1 MAEPDERTTAPDA
14 APMEAAVKPG
24 AAGGKRADMGAT
36 QADGDATKERDT
48 ELERLVGWVD
58 RRTGLAGPVRVAM
71 RKVFPDHWSFLL
83 GEIALFAF
91 VILLATG
98 TFMTFFYTPDAR
110 QVTYQGTYQ
119 TLDGAQMSAAFA
131 SVMRLSFDVEA
142 GLLMRQVHH
151 WAALIFIGAIAAHL
165 ARIFFTG
172 AFRRPRE
179 LNYLIGIGLLMF
191 ALGEGITGYSL
202 PDDLLS
208 GTGLRIIDSVMLSVP
223 FVGPWVASLFFG
235 GEFPTPDIL
244 SRLFVFHVMLLP
256 GLLVGGI
263 SVHLGLLWFQK
274 HTQFR
279 GGAAR
284 EDNVVGLPFWPG
296 QVFRSLGLF
305 FLTAAVIVLVAGLI
319 QINPVWLYGPYV
331 PYLAT
336 VPAQPDW
343 YVGWLEGALR
353 LGLPI
358 EPTILGVTIPATF
371 VPGVLIPGLLVG
383 ALTIWPFL
391 EARLTNDHAEH
402 HLLDSPWSTPIR
414 TATGAAGVVLFL
426 VLTLAGGN
434 DVLAVIFDVPVE
446 SITGVFR
453 VLLVVAPALTWLIT
467 YRVARERHDRGGTPE
482 EPESILLVRN
492 AAGGF
497 SEAEAEQ

>member
-1 MAEPDERTTAPDA
+1 
-14 APMEAAVKPG
+14 
-24 AAGGKRADMGAT
+24 
-36 QADGDATKERDT
+36 
-48 ELERLVGWVD
+48 
-58 RRTGLAGPVRVAM
+58 
-71 RKVFPDHWSFLL
+71 
-83 GEIALFAF
+83 
-91 VILLATG
+91 
-98 TFMTFFYTPDAR
+98 
-110 QVTYQGTYQ
+110 
-119 TLDGAQMSAAFA
+119 
-131 SVMRLSFDVEA
+131 
-142 GLLMRQVHH
+142 
-151 WAALIFIGAIAAHL
+151 
-165 ARIFFTG
+165 
-172 AFRRPRE
+172 
-179 LNYLIGIGLLMF
+179 MF

-274 HTQFR
+274 HTQYR

-358 EPTILGVTIPATF
+358 EPTILGVTIPTTF

-391 EARLTNDHAEH
+391 EARLTHDHAEH
-402 HLLDSPWSTPIR
+402 HLLDSPWGTPIR

-434 DVLAVIFDVPVE
+434 DVLAVIFDIPVE

-453 VLLVVAPALTWLIT
+453 VLLVVAPVLTWLIT

-497 SEAEAEQ
+497 SEAEADQ

>member
-1 MAEPDERTTAPDA
+1 MADPTMPA
-14 APMEAAVKPG
+14 G
-24 AAGGKRADMGAT
+24 ASPED
-36 QADGDATKERDT
+36 RDT

-58 RRTGLAGPVRVAM
+58 RRTGVAGVLRGAM

-91 VILLATG
+91 VVLLATG

-110 QVTYQGTYQ
+110 EVTY
-119 TLDGAQMSAAFA
+119 DGAYGTLAGTPMSAAFA

-151 WAALIFIGAIAAHL
+151 WTALIFIGAIAFHL

-179 LNYLIGIGLLMF
+179 INYLIGLGLLML

-208 GTGLRIIDSVMLSVP
+208 GTGLRIIDSAMLSIP
-223 FVGPWVASLFFG
+223 FIGPWVASLFFG

-256 GLLVGGI
+256 GLLVGGVT
-263 SVHLGLLWFQK
+263 VHLALLWFQK
-274 HTQFR
+274 HTQYR

-305 FLTAAVIVLVAGLI
+305 FLTSAAVVLLAGLV

-331 PYLAT
+331 PYVAT

-358 EPTILGVTIPATF
+358 EPTILGVTIPSPF
-371 VPGVLIPGLLVG
+371 VPGILIPGLLVG
-383 ALTIWPFL
+383 ALVVWPFL
-391 EARLTNDHAEH
+391 EARLTHDHAEH
-402 HLLDSPWSTPIR
+402 HLLDAPWQAPIR
-414 TATGAAGVVLFL
+414 TATGAAGVALFL
-426 VLTLAGGN
+426 VLTIAGGN
-434 DVLAVIFDVPVE
+434 DVLAVILDVPVE
-446 SITGVFR
+446 GITMVFR
-453 VLLVVAPALTWLIT
+453 VLLLVAPIVTWLVVF
-467 YRVARERHDRGGTPE
+467 RMARDIRASHLHRESAGEND
-482 EPESILLVRN
+482 EPASVLLVRN

-497 SEAEAEQ
+497 AESEADR

>member
-1 MAEPDERTTAPDA
+1 MAEPNTPPPVET
-14 APMEAAVKPG
+14 EAG
-24 AAGGKRADMGAT
+24 S
-36 QADGDATKERDT
+36 T

-58 RRTGLAGPVRVAM
+58 RRTGMAGVLRGAM
-71 RKVFPDHWSFLL
+71 RKIFPDHWSFLL

-91 VILLATG
+91 VVLLATG

-110 QVTYQGTYQ
+110 QVTYDGSYA
-119 TLDGAQMSAAFA
+119 TLVGAPMSAAFA

-151 WAALIFIGAIAAHL
+151 WTALIFIGAIAFHL

-179 LNYLIGIGLLMF
+179 INYLIGLGLMML

-208 GTGLRIIDSVMLSVP
+208 GTGLRIIDSAMLSIP

-256 GLLVGGI
+256 GLLAGGVA
-263 SVHLGLLWFQK
+263 VHLGLLWLQK

-305 FLTAAVIVLVAGLI
+305 FLTSAVVVFLAGLV

-358 EPTILGVTIPATF
+358 EPTILGVTIPSPF
-371 VPGVLIPGLLVG
+371 VPGILIPGLLVG
-383 ALTIWPFL
+383 ALVVWPFL
-391 EARLTNDHAEH
+391 EAWLTHDRAEH
-402 HLLDSPWSTPIR
+402 HLIDPPWRAPIR
-414 TATGAAGVVLFL
+414 TATGAAGVALFL
-426 VLTLAGGN
+426 VLTIAGGN
-434 DVLAVIFDVPVE
+434 DVLAVTLDVPVE
-446 SITGVFR
+446 GITNVFR
-453 VLLVVAPALTWLIT
+453 VLLVIAPIATWLVV
-467 YRVARERHDRGGTPE
+467 YRVARNLRASHELREAAGIEE
-482 EPESILLVRN
+482 EPPSVLLVRN
-492 AAGGF
+492 ASGGF
-497 SEAEAEQ
+497 TESEADR